1 MADRFPLIVD
11 SSTQRVKELPS
22 GDNLDLTGSGIVNAG
37 AATFGGKLT
46 VNNQSE
52 IYRPAAVGGSTSGNT
67 LLNFKSDVGGTAV
80 TKASITT
87 DGSAEFANTVNTG
100 SWPNSAS
107 TSAGG
112 GAYLARQDTSTSV
125 VWKALS
131 GGTGASYVTSQIL
144 ADGSVNFATQLITG
158 SANSI
163 TSTSAHGS
171 YIGEGVVVNAIQPNA
186 TLAAQERVWLG
197 KLANVTKSQI
207 FKDGSATFAGEVSAN
222 TGAFSRDVTNNNV
235 TILYAGNDNG
245 IKLAAK
251 GNGTYIGTSLTNINN
266 ATPTGSNIILSTGGS
281 AVFQAGVDVRT
292 QDGQRGF
299 TVNSSSSSQN
309 QALKINNNGGSQ
321 VILLNHDGS
330 AEFAGLITANG
341 NIVSDRTSGSNTCFQ
356 ATLNGSTKATINA
369 NGSATFDGGVVSKQE
384 VYVQGTTTSTQR
396 YLNFQDSGTS
406 NYRATLRRD
415 AWYLGSPV
423 TNIGDVTPSGANIV
437 LNMSGAAT
445 FQNTV
450 LANRTSGSA
459 TCFQATLSGST
470 KATINADGSATFA
483 ARVDAGAIT
492 VDSNLT
498 PTSGTSIEAFYG
510 STGGVIQAYDRDN
523 SNWEPLRV
531 KGSNWTI
538 DLDGSATFGNTVA
551 SPSFYGNATGTAQ
564 VWYGGS
570 TGTSIIKADGS
581 ATFGNSTGG
590 GSGTGGMQFTSTNGQ
605 LDLINTNSGS
615 LITGYNRGSTS
626 QVFTVKADGKML
638 LGTTTEGKSGADEFT
653 VATSG
658 NTGITIRSGTS
669 STGDIMFSDGTS
681 GNDEFRGIVRYD
693 HNDNSMQM
701 WSNASERARIT
712 SSGTSY
718 FRGDSNAVWAF
729 SGQSAGTSFR
739 LFYGAHSAGTDFSGG
754 TSVYTVWTNGN
765 VVNANNSYGSLSD
778 AKLKENIVDAS
789 SQWNDIKDLRVRNY
803 NFIEGQTHT
812 QIGVVAQEVETVSP
826 GLVYESPDTD
836 EEGNDLGTTTKSV
849 NYSVLYM
856 KSVKA
861 LQEAMD
867 RIETLEAKVAAL
879 EAG

>member
-22 GDNLDLTGSGIVNAG
+22 GDNLDLTGSSIVNAG
-37 AATFGGKLT
+37 VTTFSGKLT

-67 LLNFKSDVGGTAV
+67 LLQLKSDVGGTAV
-80 TKASITT
+80 TKVSMTT
-87 DGSAEFANTVNTG
+87 DGAATFAGDGHFKCGGTAHADMGVQFINDGEVKIYRPTGGGGTVNLISG
-100 SWPNSAS
+100 
-107 TSAGG
+107 SAGVG
-112 GAYLARQDTSTSV
+112 SPSEQFAI
-125 VWKALS
+125 K
-131 GGTGASYVTSQIL
+131 
-144 ADGSVNFATQLITG
+144 ADGSASFAVSNVDIAATGQITIKKTAPFTDPSFRILDRNNSNANGVLMYGDGSANFATHLITG

-186 TLAAQERVWLG
+186 TLAGQERVWLG

-207 FKDGSATFAGEVSAN
+207 FKDGSATFAGPQTLATPSSPATNGYTSHVDNNEASTAACYSAN
-222 TGAFSRDVTNNNV
+222 NHNAHGINFLGVDGGNSNAITCKIMNDGSATFASTVNTGSWP
-235 TILYAGNDNG
+235 
-245 IKLAAK
+245 
-251 GNGTYIGTSLTNINN
+251 NN
-266 ATPTGSNIILSTGGS
+266 ASTSTGGG
-281 AVFQAGVDVRT
+281 AYLAR
-292 QDGQRGF
+292 QDTSTSVVWKALSGG
-299 TVNSSSSSQN
+299 TGASNVTSQ
-309 QALKINNNGGSQ
+309 
-321 VILLNHDGS
+321 ILADGS
-330 AEFAGLITANG
+330 ATFAGLITANG

-369 NGSATFDGGVVSKQE
+369 NGSATFDGGMVAKQE

-437 LNMSGAAT
+437 LNM
-445 FQNTV
+445 N
-450 LANRTSGSA
+450 GSA
-459 TCFQATLSGST
+459 TFNSSIQSGEYAAGAAGSIQIFNNTASAQAFKIGNTTNGSNIAM
-470 KATINADGSATFA
+470 KSDGSATFA

-492 VDSNLT
+492 LDSNLT

-523 SNWEPLRV
+523 GNWEPLRV

-538 DLDGSATFGNTVA
+538 DHDGTATFGNKV
-551 SPSFYGNATGTAQ
+551 
-564 VWYGGS
+564 
-570 TGTSIIKADGS
+570 
-581 ATFGNSTGG
+581 
-590 GSGTGGMQFTSTNGQ
+590 
-605 LDLINTNSGS
+605 LI
-615 LITGYNRGSTS
+615 
-626 QVFTVKADGKML
+626 
-638 LGTTTEGKSGADEFT
+638 GTTTEGYTTSDDLT
-653 VATSG
+653 IATSG
-658 NTGITIRSGTS
+658 STGMTIRSGTS
-669 STGDIMFSDGTS
+669 NYGSIHFSDATS
-681 GNDEFRGIVRYD
+681 GSGEYAGVIEYN
-693 HNDNSMQM
+693 HTNNSLGFYA
-701 WSNASERARIT
+701 NASERARIT